1 MKDFIIYNTIRRR
14 VKSWRFRE
22 AKAFDSS
29 AIGDLAFLLLI
40 FFIVTSSFILRQGI
54 FLSLP
59 SNSSGAIKMEENQ
72 LFEVYP
78 LNNNFEYDG
87 DVIARRKFKSL
98 LRDHTKKY
106 PKGALVIYMDPDVK
120 YSRLIDTLS
129 VAKEVGQSRVSLKN
143 IKEDK

>member
-1 MKDFIIYNTIRRR
+1 MKDLIIYNIIRKR

-22 AKAFDSS
+22 PKAFDSS

-59 SNSSGAIKMEENQ
+59 SNSSGAIRMEENE
-72 LFEVYP
+72 LFEIYP
-78 LNNNFEYDG
+78 LNDNFEYDG
-87 DVIARRKFKSL
+87 GVLTRREFKGL
-98 LRDHTKKY
+98 LKEHTDKH
-106 PKGALVIYMDPDVK
+106 PKGALLIYMNPDVK
-120 YSRLIDTLS
+120 YHRLIDTLS

-143 IKEDK
+143 IKED